1 MKAFIERCRSRGKDG
16 SHTKTVCDMHGS
28 VLACEVALTSSNT
41 TAALEENPASGTT
54 RSGTIQCRHEGCL
67 KIFQTNSNRNKHER
81 SHSLRIAD
89 DNLSP
94 KRQRIE
100 TKLFS
105 PTESIR
111 DKRLDAH
118 RALGWQAF
126 RDVRDQNITQVSNS
140 SISKLKF
147 AQSGVMAF
155 GTVSYLLFKNKVASK
170 MGQIFP
176 NNLASFA
183 IEGSDVLAKERGLR
197 HESDSSLKRGR
208 TTTGVCCKWKFE
220 IRN

>member
-118 RALGWQAF
+118 RALGWRAI

-140 SISKLKF
+140 SIRKLKF
-147 AQSGVMAF
+147 A
-155 GTVSYLLFKNKVASK
+155 LLLRSEDK
-170 MGQIFP
+170 
-176 NNLASFA
+176 
-183 IEGSDVLAKERGLR
+183 EGSSFCTSHSTLLGDAAICC
-197 HESDSSLKRGR
+197 KRGNADGR
-208 TTTGVCCKWKFE
+208 RIAFLPKLCLRRWEDTYISKKVDD
-220 IRN
+220 